1 MPTFGECGLDPYPGL
16 LMPDRLQLWQM
27 IGPWLG
33 EMTDAQDSLQRL
45 EGEPAASVEAKHFAF
60 KVLYTSN

>member
-1 MPTFGECGLDPYPGL
+1 
-16 LMPDRLQLWQM
+16 MPDRLQLWQM